1 MKLDLY
7 SGLILVAL
15 FMLLAVAIYNSY
27 DRQLTDKDRE
37 KQINQ
42 SRQERL
48 EFQEDI
54 LTVLKLVNQSLTKE
68 INAEQQRLENF
79 NLTGSI
85 AEALD
90 NALRQIGNITE
101 GQIKEDQV
109 HNTTLQNKKLL
120 EDIYRLARNLT
131 LEIN

>member
-1 MKLDLY
+1 
-7 SGLILVAL
+7 
-15 FMLLAVAIYNSY
+15 MLLAVAIYNSY

>member
-27 DRQLTDKDRE
+27 DRQLSDKERE

-42 SRQERL
+42 SRIERQ

-54 LTVLKLVNQSLTKE
+54 LTVLKLVNQSLSRE
-68 INAEQQRLENF
+68 IHAEQQRLENF

-90 NALRQIGNITE
+90 NALKQIGNITE